1 MYYLYI
7 IYIIHFFS
15 EIAETPDLEI
25 VEETDGLHLGMGQSL
40 ERLDDSSHIDV
51 PQNNLRKRADSLSV
65 ITVDTADLDCQLT
78 RPDQE
83 QIDKMIEEEKSKTGR
98 VCIHRP
104 ERDYYGLLYSNLVQ
118 GPNLLS
124 NQWLV
129 N

>member
-1 MYYLYI
+1 MYYHI
-7 IYIIHFFS
+7 VSFFY

-40 ERLDDSSHIDV
+40 ERLDSSHIDV
-51 PQNNLRKRADSLSV
+51 PQNNPMKRADSLSV

-98 VCIHRP
+98 VCIHRLD
-104 ERDYYGLLYSNLVQ
+104 RD
-118 GPNLLS
+118 
-124 NQWLV
+124 
-129 N
+129 

>member
-7 IYIIHFFS
+7 IIIYNSFFY

-40 ERLDDSSHIDV
+40 ERLDDSSHINV

-83 QIDKMIEEEKSKTGR
+83 QIDRMIEEEKSKTGR
-98 VCIHRP
+98 VCIHCP
-104 ERDYYGLLYSNLVQ
+104 ERDYYGLLYSNLV
-118 GPNLLS
+118 
-124 NQWLV
+124 
-129 N
+129 

>member
-1 MYYLYI
+1 M
-7 IYIIHFFS
+7 
-15 EIAETPDLEI
+15 
-25 VEETDGLHLGMGQSL
+25 EETDGLHLGMQGQSL

-98 VCIHRP
+98 VMYSSPRK
-104 ERDYYGLLYSNLVQ
+104 GLLWIIIL
-118 GPNLLS
+118 
-124 NQWLV
+124 
-129 N
+129 